1 MRRSLTISQR
11 GLLVV
16 SFLVATEVLFVGIL
30 SSQIFSL
37 QASLK
42 QQNKERTIVAHIAR
56 LIRQNVRMN
65 FGLVREQFLTLQSD
79 NVKSSTYP
87 RYIEQLD
94 KQLDALYELVKDSP
108 RELGDW
114 NSIQEAKREYIA
126 DAEKQYVLG
135 LNVSREQAE
144 RSQDL
149 RMGISE
155 RTRKLMSHYGL
166 DDESAEKTRANLD
179 QIRLLLALGFFGN
192 LVTVIVAGLYFWKQI
207 ARRIDQVTENVARF
221 GEGEPLIE
229 IESGNDEI
237 DAVDALFRRL
247 SSELAIAA
255 EQERS
260 FFQHSIDVI
269 CSLDSRGVFID
280 VSPACIEQ
288 WGFTPDELIGATV
301 STILKTEL
309 IPSVFIDNMTDAS
322 QDARYEAEDTV
333 TMKNGKLIQTLWSAH
348 WSASNGS
355 FFCFVRDASENKRF
369 ENLLIEQEKQIRESI
384 DNMPVGIITFGD
396 DTRIQTA
403 NKTALQFFGGSELR
417 GQSLDNLMVP
427 MSEGEPLSALLKT
440 GKDTSSIRCTTIE
453 TGERR
458 FVDVTAGQEKREK
471 DERIVVLFE
480 DATERVRL
488 QRMKSDYVNLLGQ
501 RLRDPLARVR
511 GIISSYGKA
520 PNSASEASPAKQKQ
534 QQRIVRTI
542 ANIDRLLKL
551 IDELL
556 DIEKLASGKLVDE
569 LTPCAVN
576 DIVTGA
582 VNAVRDHA
590 ELQKLTVTSQASDVT
605 VLADEQR
612 LIQVIVNLLTN
623 AIKYSPA
630 NTTIA
635 VEQADLGDH
644 VEIRVVD
651 QGRGLPADM
660 HEKIFESYVQ
670 VKKSDAKRGTGTGLG
685 LAICKQIVEKHGGC
699 IGVISEEG
707 KGSCFWLRLPKY
719 RVDAKSGNV

>member
-1 MRRSLTISQR
+1 MQRSLTISQR

-16 SFLVATEVLFVGIL
+16 IFLVATEVLFVGIL

-42 QQNKERTIVAHIAR
+42 QQQKERTIVAHIAR

-65 FGLVREQFLTLQSD
+65 FGLVREQFLTMRSD
-79 NVKSSTYP
+79 NVTTSSYP
-87 RYIEQLD
+87 MYIEQID

-108 RELGDW
+108 KELRDW
-114 NSIQEAKREYIA
+114 NLIQDAKREYIV
-126 DAEKQYVLG
+126 DAEKQYALG
-135 LNVSREQAE
+135 VNVSREQAE
-144 RSQDL
+144 RSQLL
-149 RMGISE
+149 RLGISE
-155 RTRKLMSHYGL
+155 RTRKLMSHYGI
-166 DDESAEKTRANLD
+166 DDESAQKTRANLD

-192 LVTVIVAGLYFWKQI
+192 LAAVLAAGLYFWKQI
-207 ARRIDQVTENVARF
+207 ANRIDQVTENVTRF
-221 GEGEPLIE
+221 AEGEPLLAID
-229 IESGNDEI
+229 SGNDEI

-288 WGFTPDELIGATV
+288 WGYMPDELVGATV
-301 STILKTEL
+301 STVLKTDL
-309 IPSVFIDNMTDAS
+309 IPSVFINNMTDAS

-333 TMKNGKLIQTLWSAH
+333 TMKNGKLIQTLWSAQ

-355 FFCFVRDASENKRF
+355 FFCFVRDASENRRF
-369 ENLLIEQEKQIRESI
+369 ETLLIEQEKQIRESL
-384 DNMPVGIITFGD
+384 DNMPVGIITIGD
-396 DTRIQTA
+396 DARIQTA
-403 NKTALQFFGGSELR
+403 NKTALTFFGDNELH
-417 GQSLDNLMVP
+417 GKNLDNLVT
-427 MSEGEPLSALLKT
+427 PLADSRTVSALLMAGT
-440 GKDTSSIRCTTIE
+440 DSSIRCTTTE

-458 FVDVTAGQEKREK
+458 FVDLTVGQEQREK
-471 DERIVVLFE
+471 DQRIVVLFE

-488 QRMKSDYVNLLGQ
+488 QRMKNDYVNLLGQ

-511 GIISSYGKA
+511 GIISAQGKTDGLA
-520 PNSASEASPAKQKQ
+520 QPKQ
-534 QQRIVRTI
+534 QQRIVRTV

-556 DIEKLASGKLVDE
+556 DIEKLATGKLVDE

-576 DIVTGA
+576 NIVNSA

-590 ELQKLTVTSQASDVT
+590 ELQKLTLTSQSSNCS

-612 LIQVIVNLLTN
+612 LIQVLVNLLTN

-630 NTTIA
+630 NTTIL
-635 VEQADLGDH
+635 VEQEDLGEDI
-644 VEIRVVD
+644 EIRVVD

-670 VKKSDAKRGTGTGLG
+670 VQKSDAKRGKGTGLG
-685 LAICKQIVEKHGGC
+685 LAICKQIVEKHGGR
-699 IGVISEEG
+699 IGVTSEEG
-707 KGSCFWLRLPKY
+707 NGSCFWIRLPKING
-719 RVDAKSGNV
+719 DGEGENP